1 MYRSAQLIF
10 VLCVAIALAGCAGF
24 NKDSIQNESGQAFS
38 IDQLPAQDDLP
49 KFSAETAREGM
60 PNGWNFYRI
69 APFKKNTVYRL
80 ENYQGK
86 TVLSA
91 NSKTSASG
99 LAVKLRP
106 RQASNLW
113 LQWEWKAVNPIA
125 NADNADGYADDA
137 PLRLSL
143 IHI

>member
-1 MYRSAQLIF
+1 MLKFLLHSFI
-10 VLCVAIALAGCAGF
+10 LCITFALGGCAGLSG
-24 NKDSIQNESGQAFS
+24 DSVQNESGQTFNL
-38 IDQLPAQDDLP
+38 DQLPTQDELP
-49 KFSAETAREGM
+49 KFSAETAREGT

-69 APFKKNTVYRL
+69 APYKKNTVYRL

-91 NSKTSASG
+91 DSKTSASG

-113 LQWEWKAVNPIA
+113 LQWDWKALRAMPQ
-125 NADNADGYADDA
+125 ADNTQ
-137 PLRLSL
+137 
-143 IHI
+143 